1 MATFRQKGGG
11 WELRWYEAGR
21 RRSKM
26 VYGTLRDVKAEAAIV
41 ERDAPKRPHGG
52 PRTLEDAINGWL
64 AHGGRRSSPTSN
76 AAVAIRARRWI
87 IPHIGH
93 LPLER
98 VTEAALEAFYRRL
111 EEHLAYD
118 SIRNIHWDISGA
130 LRLAVREGHLAEN
143 RAAKVQHLR
152 KEDRPEIVP
161 PSPAEV
167 AKMLHHLDTAN
178 TLTAAELALAV
189 CLAVSTGARRGE
201 VCGLRW
207 GDIDPEGFSVRIERN
222 VVSAHGF
229 TDGAVVRRTKT
240 GTRRTVA
247 VPAALIERLDAHR
260 ARWHHLDHESA
271 PDEPI
276 LRGRGPGRPLTPAQL
291 SARFRRAL
299 VATGLSFRFH
309 DLRHFAA
316 SAWLEEGGMSMQAV
330 SRAVGHK
337 RIATTVDT
345 YGHRLNPEVDRRTAE
360 AIERLLRF

>member
-52 PRTLEDAINGWL
+52 PRTLEDAVNYWL
-64 AHGGRRSSPTSN
+64 AHGGRRNSPTSK

-111 EEHLAYD
+111 EDDLSYD
-118 SIRNIHWDISGA
+118 SIRNIHWDISGS

-143 RAAKVQHLR
+143 RAAKVQYLR
-152 KEDRPEIVP
+152 KEDRPEIEP
-161 PSPAEV
+161 PSPADI
-167 AKMLHHLDTAN
+167 AKMLAYLDDAATR
-178 TLTAAELALAV
+178 TAAELALAIY
-189 CLAVSTGARRGE
+189 LAAATGARRGE

-207 GDIDPEGFSVRIERN
+207 GDIDRAGLSVRIERN

-247 VPAALIERLDAHR
+247 VPLALMERLDAHR
-260 ARWHHLDHESA
+260 VRWHGTEAESA

-276 LRGRGPGRPLTPAQL
+276 LRGERGHLNPQQL

-316 SAWLEEGGMSMQAV
+316 SAWLEDMPMQAV
-330 SRAVGHK
+330 SRAIGHK

-345 YGHRLNPEVDRRTAE
+345 YGHRLNPEVDRRTAD
-360 AIERLLRF
+360 AIDRLLRF